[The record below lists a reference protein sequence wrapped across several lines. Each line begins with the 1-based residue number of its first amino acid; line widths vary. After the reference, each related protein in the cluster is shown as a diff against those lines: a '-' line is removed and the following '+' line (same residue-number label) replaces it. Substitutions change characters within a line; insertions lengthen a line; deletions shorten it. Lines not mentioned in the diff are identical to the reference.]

1 MAEELRRIDVH
12 HHIAP
17 PAYLAAVGSEVGPP
31 LQKWSLAK
39 SLEDMDEGGV
49 ATAIVSVTQLSM
61 RLDRRDALR
70 ALARSCNDFAARLV
84 ADHRGR
90 FGMFAALPM
99 PDIDA
104 SLEEIAYGMDVLKA
118 DGVGLYTS
126 YRDKWLGDPAFDPVL
141 AELDRRKAVIYVH
154 PATPDCC
161 VNLVPGM
168 QDANIEY
175 GTDTTRAI
183 ARMVF
188 GGAAQRFPNIRM
200 IWSHAGGTMPFLI
213 ERFMRT
219 ATFPEFR
226 KLLPGG
232 FLPEAQ
238 RFYYDT
244 AQASNKVALTA
255 ARMVIPPSHFVFGTD
270 YPYRG
275 AMEHVEGLRQS
286 GVFDHWE
293 LRGIDRTNLS
303 GILPQYA
310 NDRQVGAEGRLSA
323 SASASAA
330 AGARS

>member
-1 MAEELRRIDVH
+1 
-12 HHIAP
+12 
-17 PAYLAAVGSEVGPP
+17 
-31 LQKWSLAK
+31 
-39 SLEDMDEGGV
+39 
-49 ATAIVSVTQLSM
+49 
-61 RLDRRDALR
+61 
-70 ALARSCNDFAARLV
+70 
-84 ADHRGR
+84 
-90 FGMFAALPM
+90 
-99 PDIDA
+99 
-104 SLEEIAYGMDVLKA
+104 VLKA
-118 DGVGLYTS
+118 DGIGLYTS
-126 YRDKWLGDPAFDPVL
+126 YRDKWLGDPAFDPIF
-141 AELDRRKAVIYVH
+141 AELDRRKAAIYVH

-161 VNLVPGM
+161 VNLVPGI

-188 GGAAQRFPNIRM
+188 GGAAQRFPNVRI

-226 KLLPGG
+226 RKLPGG

-255 ARMVIPPSHFVFGTD
+255 ARMVIPASHFVFGTD

-275 AMEHVEGLRQS
+275 AKEHVEGLRQS

-293 LRGIDRTNLS
+293 LRGIDRTNLT
-303 GILPQYA
+303 GVLPHYA
-310 NDRQVGAEGRLSA
+310 TDKPVGATGRKT
-323 SASASAA
+323 
-330 AGARS
+330 